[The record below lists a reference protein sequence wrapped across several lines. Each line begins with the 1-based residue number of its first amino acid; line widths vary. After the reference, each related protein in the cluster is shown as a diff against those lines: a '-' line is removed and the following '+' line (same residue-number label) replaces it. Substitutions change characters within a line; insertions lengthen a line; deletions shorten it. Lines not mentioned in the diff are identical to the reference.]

1 MEGSKAE
8 IAKNLLI
15 LIIANICLPTYDT
28 YTDIALIIRLLL
40 HGPSLK
46 FGLGL
51 MVPLFMNIFATT
63 FTWWRKDSSEEKK
76 WTWILVILLIWP
88 QYQAAKVLILLFKDF
103 EKSQQ
108 KKMEL
113 ERDIDCLESC
123 LEAVPTVLLLAIY
136 VAIEEN
142 YLHRNQF
149 AVLAGI
155 LLHRHD

>member
-28 YTDIALIIRLLL
+28 YADIALIIRLLL

-51 MVPLFMNIFATT
+51 IMPLLMNIFATT

-88 QYQAAKVLILLFKDF
+88 QYQAVKVVILLFKDF
-103 EKSQQ
+103 AKSRQ
-108 KKMEL
+108 KKNGT
-113 ERDIDCLESC
+113 R
-123 LEAVPTVLLLAIY
+123 
-136 VAIEEN
+136 
-142 YLHRNQF
+142 
-149 AVLAGI
+149 AG
-155 LLHRHD
+155 H